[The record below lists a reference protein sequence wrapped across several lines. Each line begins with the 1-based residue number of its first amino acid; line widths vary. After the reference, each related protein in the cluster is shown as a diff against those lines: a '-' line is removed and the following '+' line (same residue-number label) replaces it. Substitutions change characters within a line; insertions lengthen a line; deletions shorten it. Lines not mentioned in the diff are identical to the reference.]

1 MTHSHQHILT
11 KRYFQNVVIA
21 LFACLAINPAV
32 RADFI
37 DFSDLTLAP
46 NSYWN
51 GSNNAGG
58 FSSGGAFFNNSY
70 YYDTTYNYESWTGW
84 AQSNITDN
92 TTVGYTNQYS
102 AITGAGVLGA
112 GSNYL
117 IANDFDKNDSFIN
130 FAAGSRPLAL
140 NLTNT
145 TYAYNSMINGDSF
158 AKQFTNADWF
168 MLRITGYD
176 STGAT
181 GNSTGAVD
189 FYLAQNLNFVNTWT
203 NVSLSGLAANTL
215 SLGFELTS
223 TDNGVYGMNTPAY
236 FALGSIQVTSVPEP
250 STFVTSAIALGSL
263 VLVRHRRRRNA

>member
-1 MTHSHQHILT
+1 MTPSHQHLFT
-11 KRYFQNVVIA
+11 QRHLKNVFVAI
-21 LFACLAINPAV
+21 FACLAINPAV
-32 RADFI
+32 KADFI

-51 GSNNAGG
+51 GSSNTGG
-58 FSSGGAFFNNSY
+58 FSSGGAYFNNSY

-92 TTVGYTNQYS
+92 TTAGYTNQYS

-117 IANDFDKNDSFIN
+117 IADDYDLNDSLIN
-130 FAAGSRPLAL
+130 FPSGTRPLAL
-140 NLTNT
+140 NITNT
-145 TYAYNSMINGDSF
+145 TYAYYSMLNGDSF
-158 AKQFTNADWF
+158 AKKFTNSDWF

-176 STGAT
+176 SAGAT
-181 GNSTGAVD
+181 GSATGSVD
-189 FYLAQNLNFVNTWT
+189 FYLAQNLKFVNSWT
-203 NVSLSGLAANTL
+203 NVSLSGLAANTR

-223 TDNGVYGMNTPAY
+223 SDSGVYGMNTPAY

-250 STFVTSAIALGSL
+250 STFITTAITVGAFLI
-263 VLVRHRRRRNA
+263 VRHRGRRIA